1 MAGRDAYP
9 LRPMER
15 ARLGA
20 LGIFSGDL
28 AAFPATTQRR
38 VVAELEALGYG
49 AIWYGEAFARETFAQ
64 GAIFLSATDRM
75 VVASGIANIY
85 ARDPMAMAFGG
96 RALNELGGG
105 RFLLGLGVAH
115 AANVTVRGHEY
126 ARPVATMR
134 AYLEAMDEAEPLWR
148 GPEAPPPDRVL
159 AALRPRMLALAAE
172 RTAGAHPY
180 FVPVEHTR
188 RARAALGPDRLLAP
202 EQGVVLAGSRQAARA
217 IGDRYTGF
225 YLRAPNYRNSL
236 VELGWGEADL
246 EPPGSDALFDAMVAW
261 GGVEEVRER
270 VRQHREAGADHVVL
284 NLISRDPSRPY
295 LEEAR
300 LLAGI

>member
-1 MAGRDAYP
+1 MKPEGLGR
-9 LRPMER
+9 
-15 ARLGA
+15 
-20 LGIFSGDL
+20 LGIFSGEL
-28 AAFPATTQRR
+28 APFPADVQRR

-64 GAIFLSATDRM
+64 GAIFLSATERM

-85 ARDPMAMAFGG
+85 ARDATAMAFGG
-96 RALNELGGG
+96 RSLNELGGG
-105 RFLLGLGVAH
+105 RFVLGLGVAH

-126 ARPVATMR
+126 GRPVSTMR
-134 AYLEAMDEAEPLWR
+134 AYLDAMDEAEPRWR
-148 GPEAPPPDRVL
+148 GPESPPPPRVL

-180 FVPVEHTR
+180 FVTVEHTR

-202 EQGVVLAGSRQAARA
+202 AQSIVLAGSREEARRL
-217 IGDRYTGF
+217 GDRHTSF
-225 YLRAPNYRNSL
+225 YLGAPNYRNHL
-236 VELGWGEADL
+236 LALGWTEADV
-246 EPPGSDALFDAMVAW
+246 EAPGSDALFDAVVAW
-261 GGVEEVRER
+261 GGVEEIRQR
-270 VRQHREAGADHVVL
+270 VQEHRDAGADHVIV
-284 NLISRDPSRPY
+284 NLVTKDPSRPY

>member
-1 MAGRDAYP
+1 
-9 LRPMER
+9 
-15 ARLGA
+15 
-20 LGIFSGDL
+20 
-28 AAFPATTQRR
+28 
-38 VVAELEALGYG
+38 
-49 AIWYGEAFARETFAQ
+49 
-64 GAIFLSATDRM
+64 
-75 VVASGIANIY
+75 
-85 ARDPMAMAFGG
+85 
-96 RALNELGGG
+96 
-105 RFLLGLGVAH
+105 
-115 AANVTVRGHEY
+115 
-126 ARPVATMR
+126 MR
-134 AYLEAMDEAEPLWR
+134 AYLTAMDEAEPLWR

-202 EQGVVLAGSRQAARA
+202 EQGGGPGRLASGGAGD
-217 IGDRYTGF
+217 GDRYTGF

-236 VELGWGEADL
+236 VELGWGDADL
-246 EPPGSDALFDAMVAW
+246 EPPGADALFDALVAW
-261 GGVEEVRER
+261 GGLEEVRER

-284 NLISRDPSRPY
+284 DLISRDTSKPY